1 MTKYDDQLISD
12 AQEYFSELYGRE
24 IAPDEAESFLK
35 SLVNLYDSLSSK
47 E

>member
-1 MTKYDDQLISD
+1 MAIYNQQLILE
-12 AQEYFSELYGRE
+12 AQEYFSGLYGRK
-24 IAPDEAESFLK
+24 ISPDEADSFLK